1 MPTAGIRAR
10 PRSREAAGNW
20 YFSWD
25 APRSE
30 ELDEGS
36 LAAVEHLG
44 VEILGGEI
52 NGAGVSAKHQTH
64 EGDRE
69 ERDTHVDQNLSGWS
83 SPLVPKYD
91 PYFTI

>member
-1 MPTAGIRAR
+1 M
-10 PRSREAAGNW
+10 
-20 YFSWD
+20 
-25 APRSE
+25 
-30 ELDEGS
+30 
-36 LAAVEHLG
+36 EHLG